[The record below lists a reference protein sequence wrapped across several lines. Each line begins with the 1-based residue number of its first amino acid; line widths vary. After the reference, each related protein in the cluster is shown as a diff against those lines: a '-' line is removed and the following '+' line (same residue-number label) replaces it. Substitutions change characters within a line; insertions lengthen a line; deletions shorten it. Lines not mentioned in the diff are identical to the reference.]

1 MPLSL
6 GLACLWF
13 VVAGAIT
20 LFPSKKNHWPAAYVL
35 ITIGAPLLVWVFIEN
50 GLWIGLAVL
59 AGGMSILRWPVIY
72 LVRWLKRLLSG
83 NPSQQE

>member
-13 VVAGAIT
+13 VVAVAIA

-35 ITIGAPLLVWVFIEN
+35 IAIGAPLLVWVFIEN

-59 AGGMSILRWPVIY
+59 AGALSILRWPVIY
-72 LVRWLKRLLSG
+72 LARWVRRGIGSAPKNG
-83 NPSQQE
+83 